1 MPKKGSGIGKGPW
14 AKDGRNYVR
23 KTGRVVTMPAT
34 YGHLAKNDLDAFELF
49 FQTRS
54 YPDVAKKYQVTL
66 PGVYKHA
73 QKHEWLSRL
82 AKRLEKVQE
91 LTDEKLADRLARD
104 SAKHYNL
111 MALVQVN
118 AGNILRRPN
127 LQAGQSVAPSHL
139 AMTASALETAIKVQ
153 RLIGGET
160 TDKKELSV
168 KDLFLEMARERDRRA
183 QADLPPPPR

>member
-1 MPKKGSGIGKGPW
+1 MPKKGTGIGKGAW

-23 KTGRVVTMPAT
+23 KTERPYTAPPRYGNLAKSDLEAFEIFFKTREYKEVAKT
-34 YGHLAKNDLDAFELF
+34 YGV
-49 FQTRS
+49 S
-54 YPDVAKKYQVTL
+54 V

-73 QKHEWLSRL
+73 QKHEWLARL
-82 AKRLEKVQE
+82 TKRLEKVQD
-91 LTDEKLADRLARD
+91 LADDKLAERLARD

-111 MALVQVN
+111 MSLVQVN

-127 LQAGQSVAPSHL
+127 LQAGQAIPPSHL
-139 AMTASALETAIKVQ
+139 SMTAGALETSIKVQ

-183 QADLPPPPR
+183 AATGLPPST